1 MTTNLRCGA
10 RRCAG
15 RVLAGVLMASLLVLT
30 GCDRTPSGEGDWEV
44 TIEGPGGPFGAAAV
58 VVSGDGVLD
67 VVGNSGTRVWS
78 QEVEE
83 GEFRA
88 VIIQPAPSGSADFRV
103 RVREVGDPAPS
114 VTVLQLADMDD
125 EPVPVTASH
134 TPRYRR

>member
-15 RVLAGVLMASLLVLT
+15 RVLAGVLMAFLLVLT

-44 TIEGPGGPFGAAAV
+44 TIQGPDGPFGAAV
-58 VVSGDGVLD
+58 VLVSGDGVLD
-67 VVGNSGTRVWS
+67 VVGASGTRVWS
-78 QEVEE
+78 REVDE

-88 VIIQPAPSGSADFRV
+88 VVIQPASSGSADFRI

-114 VTVLQLADMDD
+114 VTILELAGMDD
-125 EPVPVTASH
+125 EPVPLTANH